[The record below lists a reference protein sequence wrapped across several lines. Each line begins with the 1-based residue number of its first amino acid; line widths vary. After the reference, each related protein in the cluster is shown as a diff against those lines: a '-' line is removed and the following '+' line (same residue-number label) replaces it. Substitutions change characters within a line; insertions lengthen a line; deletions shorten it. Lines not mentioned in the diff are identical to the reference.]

1 MNQYQPWGL
10 LAGRVLLAWMFLYS
24 GFGKITNSAGAM
36 KYMASKGMPL
46 LEPLLVGAIIIE
58 VIGGLML
65 VLGWKTRL
73 AAWAIFGFVAIAT
86 PIFHNF
92 WALPPEQVALQTII
106 FSKNL
111 AIMGGLLYVA
121 LMGPGKLSLDKA

>member
-10 LAGRVLLAWMFLYS
+10 LAARLLLAWMFLHS
-24 GFGKITNSAGAM
+24 GIGKITNSAGAM

-46 LEPLLVGAIIIE
+46 LEPLLVGAIVIE

-65 VLGWKTRL
+65 VVGWKTRL
-73 AAWAIFGFVAIAT
+73 AAWAIFGFVILASV
-86 PIFHNF
+86 IFHNF
-92 WALPPEQVALQTII
+92 WAVPAEQAYMQTIL
-106 FSKNL
+106 FNKNL

-121 LMGPGKLSLDKA
+121 LMGPGKLSLDKS